1 VAKSS
6 TDQRAVSKNL
16 SPRRGEILEATCRV
30 FARRGF
36 ASAGMR
42 DIADEVGILAGSLY
56 HHFKSKDDLLYEI
69 LLTWYEDIGRDL
81 RRIIEKDLNADETLT
96 QMLHLSCDYVLDR
109 RDEAA
114 IALNDFK
121 YLASHPSFDTVAA
134 LADEAERLWIDVL
147 RRGIR
152 TGKFRAEFD
161 AVLAHRTI
169 IGALYSSI
177 RWYDPRGAVSRD
189 QFVRQMTSFLMS
201 GLRATG

>member
-1 VAKSS
+1 MAKVS
-6 TDQRAVSKNL
+6 TDERGASKNL
-16 SPRRGEILEATCRV
+16 SQRRGEILEATCRV
-30 FARRGF
+30 FARKGF

-69 LLTWYEDIGRDL
+69 LHTWYEDIGRDL
-81 RRIIEKDLNADETLT
+81 RRIIDQDLNADETLT
-96 QMLHLSCDYVLDR
+96 QMLHLSCDYVIDR

-114 IALNDFK
+114 IALNDFN
-121 YLASHPSFDTVAA
+121 YLSSHPSFEEIKA

-152 TGKFRAEFD
+152 TGTFRKEFD
-161 AVLAHRTI
+161 AIFLHRTI

-177 RWYDPRGAVSRD
+177 RWYDPRGAVTRD
-189 QFVRQMTSFLMS
+189 KFHQQMTSFLMS
-201 GLRATG
+201 AVRAKS